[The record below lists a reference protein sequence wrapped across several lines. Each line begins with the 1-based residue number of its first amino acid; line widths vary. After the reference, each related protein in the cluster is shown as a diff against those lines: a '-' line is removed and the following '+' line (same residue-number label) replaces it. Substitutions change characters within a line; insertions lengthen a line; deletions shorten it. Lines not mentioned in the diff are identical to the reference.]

1 MHTNGNVRPLEGPP
15 RPSPF
20 RRSDKAPDG
29 AAGLSGR
36 KVLIVDDD
44 RATLFAVRSALAPLG
59 YRFYEACDGSQAL
72 SALRQHRPDLILMD
86 VEMPGLGG
94 VEVCRIVKANQG
106 ETAFGFIPVILMT
119 ARRRAD
125 KIEGLELGADD
136 FLIKPID
143 VLELS
148 ARVKSMLRLKVL
160 QDALREN
167 NRELHRANKELDKKR
182 QELLALARTDVLTGL
197 YNRRYLEERLGV
209 EFARSHRYR
218 VPLSCL
224 MLDVDHF
231 KRINDTYGH
240 PFGDRVLMEVAK
252 VMKEML
258 RDVDLVARYGG
269 EELIALLPE
278 TGPRQAL
285 RVGER
290 VREGIAALH
299 LVHQAPGGSQNVVGC
314 TASIGVATFPAP
326 GIGTAED
333 LLRVADDC
341 LYLAKGAGKNQ
352 VRQHDG

>member
-1 MHTNGNVRPLEGPP
+1 MN
-15 RPSPF
+15 
-20 RRSDKAPDG
+20 
-29 AAGLSGR
+29 GR

-44 RATLFAVRSALAPLG
+44 RATVFVVRSALAPLG
-59 YRFYEACDGSQAL
+59 CRFYEASDGSQAL

-94 VEVCRIVKANQG
+94 VEVCRIIKANQS

-119 ARRRAD
+119 ARQRAD

-143 VLELS
+143 LLELS
-148 ARVKSMLRLKVL
+148 ARVKSMLRLKIL

-167 NRELHRANKELDKKR
+167 NRELHRANKELDQKR
-182 QELLALARTDVLTGL
+182 RALVSLVRTDVLTGL
-197 YNRRYLEERLGV
+197 YNRRYFEERMAV
-209 EFARSHRYR
+209 EFARSQRYR

-231 KRINDTYGH
+231 KRVNDTYGH
-240 PFGDRVLMEVAK
+240 PFGDRVLMEIAK
-252 VMKEML
+252 VTKQTL
-258 RDVDLVARYGG
+258 RDVDLIARYGG

-278 TGPRQAL
+278 TGPRQAS
-285 RVGER
+285 RVSER
-290 VREGIAALH
+290 IREGIAALR
-299 LVHQAPGGSQNVVGC
+299 LAYASPSGAENTVGC

-326 GIGTAED
+326 GVASAED
-333 LLRVADDC
+333 LLRAADDC

-352 VRQHDG
+352 VCQHGA